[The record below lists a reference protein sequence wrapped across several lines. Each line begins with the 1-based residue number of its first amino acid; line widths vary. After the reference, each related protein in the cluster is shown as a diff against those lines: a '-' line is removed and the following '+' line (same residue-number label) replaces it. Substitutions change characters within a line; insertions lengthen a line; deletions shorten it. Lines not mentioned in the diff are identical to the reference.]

1 MYSISA
7 TDRTFL
13 AMRRPPVAGFFLDF
27 DGRAPSVAELA
38 GRVAARSGSLP
49 ALTRLLPAGRARCWS
64 PHAAAVDPDAHVRHW
79 HVPDG
84 ERALHDACEALLTRK
99 LPGGAHPSWDCRL
112 LTQSSVTG
120 RFRVCFRVHHA
131 LSDGVGAAHSALAL
145 LADAPVAGP
154 WLYPDADGGIRAG
167 LCAVRETAAP
177 ALRPGAPWHALRRV
191 TGPGGGA
198 RWAYGEVPLAR
209 LRALADTHRTS
220 VNDVALAALA
230 LALRSWSTELALP
243 DPPSP
248 ARTLVAMSTRT
259 PRQRLAPG
267 NHIAFHRLHLP
278 VTAATLRASAA
289 EVRRQTDAVRRS
301 RRRDALR
308 ALLDLPCPPALG
320 SRALRAVVSARLYP
334 FAVSSVSFP
343 QSFTCFGARLSAA
356 SLFLHI
362 GDDEQRPV
370 YLSFTRTPDT
380 VRCAVVTD
388 VPRAHATALPRHW
401 VRALD

>member
-27 DGRAPSVAELA
+27 DGRAPSVAEFA
-38 GRVAARSGSLP
+38 RRVVARSGSLP
-49 ALTRLLPAGRARCWS
+49 ALTRPLPAGPARYWS
-64 PHAAAVDPDAHVRHW
+64 PRAVAVTPDRHVGHW

-84 ERALHDACEALLTRK
+84 ERELHDACETLLTRE
-99 LPGGAHPSWDCRL
+99 LPGRAHPPWDCLL
-112 LTQSSVTG
+112 LTQSSAAG

-131 LSDGVGAAHSALAL
+131 LSDGVGAAHNVLAL
-145 LADAPVAGP
+145 LADAPVDGP
-154 WLYPDADGGIRAG
+154 LLYPGAGGGVRAG

-177 ALRPGAPWHALRRV
+177 VLRPGAPWQAMRRV

-198 RWAYGEVPLAR
+198 RWAYGDVPLAR

-243 DPPSP
+243 DAPSP

-278 VTAATLRASAA
+278 VTAATLTASAA
-289 EVRRQTDAVRRS
+289 EVHRQTDAVRRS
-301 RRRDALR
+301 GRRDALR
-308 ALLDLPCPPALG
+308 ALLALPCPPDAG
-320 SRALRAVVSARLYP
+320 VRALRTVINPRLYP

-343 QSFTCFGARLSAA
+343 RTFTCFGGRLDAA

-388 VPRAHATALPRHW
+388 VPRAHTTALPRHW
-401 VRALD
+401 VRALG